1 MFLEQQSYQSSE
13 MASDELSRG
22 HLKAS
27 ISCECVDYGDPYL
40 NEMAILDVDIHIMTI
55 K

>member
-1 MFLEQQSYQSSE
+1 MFLEQQSYQSE
-13 MASDELSRG
+13 MARDELSRG
-22 HLKAS
+22 HLKAQ
-27 ISCECVDYGDPYL
+27 ISFECVDYGDPYL